1 MFRNPVKPSPLVDEG
16 TVVQVDS
23 QRSVCKVQTLS
34 GQNLDGVPW
43 LMPVGG
49 ASRGGDR
56 VTPHLGDRVHLSYG
70 LGYPIITGCLPRL
83 QTADNTF
90 PLSIDSGQQLVDTGN
105 YTADGVYSV
114 ADQHKPKDIL
124 NGDRVIAS
132 VGGGMIAILRAGSVL
147 LRSSRLSEIFISKWD
162 DLVRV
167 MSRNWEHFTD
177 ISTDII
183 KNFRGRI
190 YRYTG
195 YASSFSNST
204 TENYQYQLYYGD
216 TALAEAVKSAYQN
229 PPGSLPATNNIIFK
243 EQIAGS
249 SGELMHR
256 TLDLSGDEEVYI
268 TTGGGV
274 FMRIKTSGS
283 QATISYGDQNTI
295 TVNGTEIDIKHQ
307 SGAEWTMDAN
317 GIRST
322 FAGGEIN
329 QSSSSIST
337 TFSGHFVTVDSGG
350 VHLG

>member
-1 MFRNPVKPSPLVDEG
+1 MFRNPVKPSSLADEG

-23 QRSVCKVQTLS
+23 QRFVCKVQTLS
-34 GQNLDGVPW
+34 GQNLDGVTW
-43 LMPVGG
+43 QMPVGG
-49 ASRGGDR
+49 ATRGGDR
-56 VTPHLGDRVHLSYG
+56 ITPHMGERVRLDYS
-70 LGYPIITGCLPRL
+70 LGYPVITGSLPRL

-90 PLSIDSGQQLVDTGN
+90 PLSIDTGQQLVDTGN
-105 YTADGVYSV
+105 YSADGVYSIG
-114 ADQHKPKDIL
+114 DQNKPKDIL

-132 VGGGMIAILRAGSVL
+132 LGGGMIAILRAGSVL

-162 DLVRV
+162 DLVRIV
-167 MSRNWEHFTD
+167 SRNWEQFTD
-177 ISTDII
+177 VSTDIV

-204 TENYQYQLYYGD
+204 TENYQYRLYYGD
-216 TALAEAVKSAYQN
+216 TALAEAIKSSYQN
-229 PPGSLPATNNIIFK
+229 PPGSLPAANSIIFK

-249 SGELMHR
+249 SGELMRR
-256 TLDLSGDEEVYI
+256 TLDLSGNEEVYI
-268 TTGGGV
+268 TAGGS
-274 FMRIKTSGS
+274 FIRIKTSGS
-283 QATISYGDQNTI
+283 QATISYNDQNTI

-307 SGAEWTMDAN
+307 GGAEWTMDAN

-329 QSSSSIST
+329 QSNSSIST
-337 TFSGHFVTVDSGG
+337 TFSGHFIIVDSGG